1 MDHLPTV
8 VGLGEILWDFLP
20 SGRQLGGAPA
30 NFAYCAH
37 LLGDRAVVASR
48 IGSDDLGQEARRSL
62 LHKGVTDQFLQIDP
76 AHPTGTVQVH
86 LDAKGQPKFEITQS
100 VAWDFLELTDTWKAL
115 AQSADA
121 VCFGTLAQRSEQS
134 RPAIL
139 KFLDA
144 TPTNALRVFDVNLRQ
159 QFYSAE
165 IIEESLRRANL
176 VKMNHEEVLPMKK
189 LLGMSHSSPEA
200 DAASFCQELADKFDL
215 GLVCITH
222 GAGGSLLCDGKN
234 SHRHL
239 GFRVQVKDAV
249 GAGDAFTAGLVHGHL
264 NNSSLAEMND
274 LANRLGAW
282 VASCSGAMPSPP
294 EAGLEQALEKSG

>member
-48 IGSDDLGQEARRSL
+48 IGTDDLGREARRSL
-62 LHKGVTDQFLQIDP
+62 LHKGVTDQFLQIDS

-86 LDAKGQPKFEITQS
+86 LDAKGQPRFEITQS
-100 VAWDFLELTDTWKAL
+100 VAWDFLELTDTWEAL

-121 VCFGTLAQRSEQS
+121 VCFGTLAQRSEKS
-134 RPAIL
+134 RVAIL
-139 KFLDA
+139 EFLDA
-144 TPTNALRVFDVNLRQ
+144 TPANALRVFDVNLRQ

-165 IIEESLRRANL
+165 IIRESLNRANL
-176 VKMNHEEVLPMKK
+176 VKMNHEELLPVKK
-189 LLGMSHSSPEA
+189 LLGLSDRPQK
-200 DAASFCQELADKFDL
+200 DDTVSFCQELASKFDL
-215 GLVCITH
+215 DLVCITQ
-222 GAGGSLLCDGKN
+222 GAGGSLLYGGKN
-234 SHRHL
+234 LHRHS
-239 GFRVQVKDAV
+239 GFRVEVRDTV
-249 GAGDAFTAGLVHGHL
+249 GAGDAFSAGLVHGRL
-264 NNSSLAEMND
+264 QGSSLAKMND

-282 VASCSGAMPSPP
+282 VASCAGAMPSPP
-294 EAGLEQALEKSG
+294 EAGLQPALEQLG